1 MGRRAER
8 LEILPE
14 VLTTWI
20 LYMPFGFG
28 DSATRLSNYL
38 EGLYLGSKQM
48 IRLEGHTVIFVSFPT
63 ENNLSASANIPR
75 KKK

>member
-1 MGRRAER
+1 MGRGVEG
-8 LEILPE
+8 LEILLE
-14 VLTTWI
+14 VLTTGI

-38 EGLYLGSKQM
+38 QGLYVGSKQM

-63 ENNLSASANIPR
+63 ENNLSASANIP
-75 KKK
+75 KKKK